1 MSKKKVLIDLD
12 IVTVNLWD
20 RKGENKKIASDF
32 VKKIGKKYFL
42 VITPFSLLETV
53 AKWKYNALKDDI
65 EEFYIKNSDQ
75 ILSNKD
81 VDKKM
86 VELKINDIKILENL
100 EKNGV
105 KGEDALLILITSIF
119 GIDYLVT
126 FNRKHLRNKEADINK
141 ILKEE
146 GLNAIKIIG
155 PEMI

>member
-32 VKKIGKKYFL
+32 VKKIGKKDFL

>member
-86 VELKINDIKILENL
+86 VELKINDIKILEDL
-100 EKNGV
+100 
-105 KGEDALLILITSIF
+105 GE
-119 GIDYLVT
+119 
-126 FNRKHLRNKEADINK
+126 
-141 ILKEE
+141 
-146 GLNAIKIIG
+146 
-155 PEMI
+155 